1 MAFGLSAAAVGLIGA
16 GAGLVGSVVSADGA
30 RHAANTQAD
39 SAAAANQLSAD
50 QFAQNR
56 ADMAPW
62 RNAGQAALG
71 QLNAGTVPGGDFN
84 RDFSLA
90 DFQKDPGYQFRM
102 DQGSNALQSSAAAR
116 GGLMNGGTL
125 KALDRY
131 GQDYASGEYTNAYN
145 RFNADRTQR
154 FNRLSGIAGTG
165 QTATRDVGLQG
176 TNLATQNGNNLMQ
189 AANARASGYVGQ
201 GNAINGGLSTLGNWW
216 QSQNGSGSSYGNG
229 QGMNYQ
235 PNGYNPA
242 QAQSSETIG
251 GLFGPGGYGG

>member
-1 MAFGLSAAAVGLIGA
+1 MAFGISAATAGLIGA
-16 GAGLVGSVVSADGA
+16 GLGVAGSLIGADA
-30 RHAANTQAD
+30 SRSAANTQAD
-39 SAAAANQLSAD
+39 SARAANQLSAD

-56 ADMAPW
+56 TDAAPW
-62 RNAGQAALG
+62 RAAGETALG
-71 QLNAGTVPGGDFN
+71 QMSAGTAAGGEFN

-131 GQDYASGEYTNAYN
+131 GQDYASGEYGNAYN
-145 RFNADRTQR
+145 RFNNDRTQR
-154 FNRLSGIAGTG
+154 FNRLASLAGTG
-165 QTATRDVGLQG
+165 QTATRDVANQG
-176 TNLATQNGNNLMQ
+176 TALATQNGNNLMQ

-229 QGMNYQ
+229 QGMSYQ

-251 GLFGPGGYGG
+251 SLFGNGGYGG

>member
-1 MAFGLSAAAVGLIGA
+1 MS
-16 GAGLVGSVVSADGA
+16 
-30 RHAANTQAD
+30 
-39 SAAAANQLSAD
+39 
-50 QFAQNR
+50 
-56 ADMAPW
+56 
-62 RNAGQAALG
+62 
-71 QLNAGTVPGGDFN
+71 AGTAAGGEFN

-90 DFQKDPGYQFRM
+90 DFQRDPGYQFRM

-116 GGLMNGGTL
+116 GGLLNGGSL

-131 GQDYASGEYTNAYN
+131 GQDYASGEYSNAYN
-145 RFNADRTQR
+145 RFNNDRTQR
-154 FNRLSGIAGTG
+154 FNRLASLAGTG
-165 QTATRDVGLQG
+165 QTATRDVANQG
-176 TNLATQNGNNLMQ
+176 TALATQNGNNLMQ

-216 QSQNGSGSSYGNG
+216 QSQNGSGYGNG
-229 QGMNYQ
+229 QGMSYM